1 MILQFR
7 QAAVRLILLAV
18 LLAVVFVARPAA
30 AAEFNMDITAASIR
44 PGTLVSGQ
52 MLAAESLSN
61 RVVLLE
67 FWGLN
72 CPPCI
77 RSMPLLEEL
86 HQTLGPQGLVVIGA
100 HAQGGTAEELRPQVG
115 KLNVNFT
122 ILDRASIEGGM
133 DFQGIPHCMLF
144 DHTGKCIYRG
154 SPFQAQQAVVAAV
167 KAAPGSILEGR
178 TLAKLPEL
186 NTLLR
191 DERQFATVLKKAR
204 GLMSSGDAETAAE
217 ATFVVEKIEAYGQ
230 RLLDEARS
238 GKETDPARAAENV
251 QRCVVMFKGSPIGTE
266 AAKQNGEWKKDKQFQ
281 AAVKAGQQLA
291 RLEQMRAYV
300 REQLGVDADASVTV
314 EQAATIPGTLKGQIR
329 SLAQGI
335 NKSCP
340 GSPLAEKAAAIVA
353 ELAPTTSPP

>member
-1 MILQFR
+1 MRPVQRRLVRFLGPL
-7 QAAVRLILLAV
+7 AAAALLASP
-18 LLAVVFVARPAA
+18 LP
-30 AAEFNMDITAASIR
+30 AAEFNMNVTAAGIQ
-44 PGTLVSGQ
+44 PGGHVSGP
-52 MLAAESLSN
+52 MLAPETIAN

-77 RSMPLLEEL
+77 RSMPMLEEL
-86 HQTLGPQGLVVIGA
+86 HTTLGPHGLVVIGA
-100 HAQGGTAEELRPQVG
+100 HAQGGAAAELKPQVA
-115 KLNVNFT
+115 KLGVTFT
-122 ILDRASIEGGM
+122 ILENANVEGGT
-133 DFQGIPHCMLF
+133 DFQGIPHCILF

-154 SPFQAQQAVVAAV
+154 SPFSAQEAVVAAV

-204 GLMSSGDAETAAE
+204 GLTSSGDAETADE
-217 ATFVVEKIEAYGQ
+217 AKFVVEKIEAYGR

-238 GKETDPARAAENV
+238 GKETDPARAADSV
-251 QRCVVMFKGSPIGTE
+251 QRCAVLFKGGAIGTE
-266 AAKQNGEWKKDKQFQ
+266 AAKLSGEWKKDKQFQ

-291 RLEQMRAYV
+291 KLEQMRDFV
-300 REQLGVDADASVTV
+300 REQLGVDADATVTA
-314 EQAATIPGTLKGQIR
+314 EQAAVIPAAMKGQIR

-335 NKSCP
+335 GKSCP
-340 GSPLAEKAAAIVA
+340 GSSFADKAAAIAA
-353 ELAPTTSPP
+353 ELAPVAGTP

>member
-1 MILQFR
+1 MLPQFWH
-7 QAAVRLILLAV
+7 AAVRLILLAV
-18 LLAVVFVARPAA
+18 LLTGVLVARPAA

-44 PGTLVSGQ
+44 PGALVSGP
-52 MLAAESLSN
+52 MLGTEAISN

-77 RSMPLLEEL
+77 RSMPMLEEL
-86 HQTLGPQGLVVIGA
+86 HTTLGPHGLVVIGA
-100 HAQGGTAEELRPQVG
+100 HAQGGSAAELKPQVATLG
-115 KLNVNFT
+115 VTFT
-122 ILDRASIEGGM
+122 ILENASVEGGM

-154 SPFQAQQAVVAAV
+154 SPFNAQEAVVAAV

-204 GLMSSGDAETAAE
+204 GLMSSGDAETADE
-217 ATFVVEKIEAYGQ
+217 AKFVVEKIEAYGR

-238 GKETDPARAAENV
+238 GKETDPARAADNV
-251 QRCVVMFKGSPIGTE
+251 QRCAVLFKGSEIGAE
-266 AAKQNGEWKKDKQFQ
+266 AAKLNGEWKKDKQFQ
-281 AAVKAGQQLA
+281 ATVKAGQQLA
-291 RLEQMRAYV
+291 RLEQMRDYV
-300 REQLGVDADASVTV
+300 REQLGVDADATVTA
-314 EQAATIPGTLKGQIR
+314 EQAAAIPAAIKGQIR

-335 NKSCP
+335 GKSRP
-340 GSPLAEKAAAIVA
+340 GSSFADKAAAIA
-353 ELAPTTSPP
+353 TELAPATGTP

>member
-1 MILQFR
+1 MR
-7 QAAVRLILLAV
+7 PAPVRLVQCLAPLIAALLTSPLV
-18 LLAVVFVARPAA
+18 
-30 AAEFNMDITAASIR
+30 AAEFNMNVTAAGIR
-44 PGTLVSGQ
+44 PGSHVAGP
-52 MLAAESLSN
+52 MLAPEAIAN

-77 RSMPLLEEL
+77 RSMPMLEEL
-86 HQTLGPQGLVVIGA
+86 YTTLGPHGLVVIGA
-100 HAQGGTAEELRPQVG
+100 HAQGGSAAELRPQVA
-115 KLNVNFT
+115 KLGVTFT
-122 ILDRASIEGGM
+122 ILESASVEGGM

-144 DHTGKCIYRG
+144 DHTGKCVYRG
-154 SPFQAQQAVVAAV
+154 SPFSAQEAVVAAV

-204 GLMSSGDAETAAE
+204 GLTSSGDAETAGE
-217 ATFVVEKIEAYGQ
+217 ATFVVEKIEAYGR

-251 QRCVVMFKGSPIGTE
+251 QRCAVLFKGSKLGTE
-266 AAKQNGEWKKDKQFQ
+266 AAKLNGEWKKDKQFQ
-281 AAVKAGQQLA
+281 AAVKAGLQLGK
-291 RLEQMRAYV
+291 LEQMRDYV
-300 REQLGVDADASVTV
+300 REQLGVEADASVTA
-314 EQAATIPGTLKGQIR
+314 EQAAAIPGAIKGQIR

-335 NKSCP
+335 GKACP
-340 GSPLAEKAAAIVA
+340 GSSLADKAAAIAA
-353 ELAPTTSPP
+353 ELAPTATTP